1 MSDLAW
7 FILLAFLVITLGIG
21 FRYCLNI
28 RNLRDYALSP
38 GFFGTFGLCLSLVA
52 TEIGSGS
59 ILGTLEKVHQD
70 SMIYAYGLLGLSFQ
84 LILTSLLA
92 PRIFRK
98 GSIISVGD
106 LIADAYGETARTCTA
121 LFWLLFCIGII
132 AAQIAAMGR
141 LAALLLPTSTT
152 FNMIT
157 GAVVIMAY
165 SSYCGIRAVVA
176 TDTLQAFLIFAG
188 LLLLLGVGLES
199 LGGYQQ
205 LMSTTPTEK
214 VIGFGE
220 LGIAGAVSL
229 FLSFAI
235 GDMLIPPVIQRVTM
249 AKNSEQASGAL
260 VLAGLLVIPIIITCG
275 MLGLIAQSISPNL
288 ISGDSFQFMLN
299 TLLSDFTKS
308 LVICGI
314 LAAVMSSADSYLN
327 TAGVALS
334 HDLLKPLLGKSSP
347 EKSRQEEQRYLAL
360 ARGCTLIIGSLALL
374 LSLTGE
380 DIMNLMLYAFRF
392 WGPTVAV
399 PLLFSLFVRNT
410 TPRQFFL
417 PALAGLIT
425 VTFWEVMSLE
435 QSLGINSLIAGM
447 TGNTLVATAL
457 LCLRPRTLNAE
468 MP

>member
-1 MSDLAW
+1 MSNLAW
-7 FILLAFLVITLGIG
+7 FVLLAFLVVTLGIG
-21 FRYCLNI
+21 FKYCLHI

-38 GFFGTFGLCLSLVA
+38 GFFGTAGLCLSLVA

-70 SMIYAYGLLGLSFQ
+70 SMIYAYGLLGLSYQ

-98 GSIISVGD
+98 GRIISVGD

-132 AAQIAAMGR
+132 AAQTAAMGR
-141 LAALLLPTSTT
+141 LASLILPTPTT
-152 FNMIT
+152 FNMIA
-157 GAVVIMAY
+157 GAMIIMAY

-176 TDTLQAFLIFAG
+176 TDTLQAFLIVAG

-205 LMSTTPTEK
+205 LMSTIPTEK

-275 MLGLIAQSISPNL
+275 MLGLIAHGIAPNL
-288 ISGDSFQFMLN
+288 VSGDSFQFMLN

-334 HDLLKPLLGKSSP
+334 HDLLRPLFSKPLP
-347 EKSRQEEQRYLAL
+347 EQRYLAL
-360 ARGCTLIIGSLALL
+360 ARGCTLVIGSLALL

-380 DIMNLMLYAFRF
+380 DVMDLILYAFRF
-392 WGPTVAV
+392 WGPTVAI
-399 PLLFSLFVRNT
+399 PFLFSLFVRNT

-425 VTFWEVMSLE
+425 VTLWEVMSLE
-435 QSLGINSLIAGM
+435 QSLGLNSLIAGM
-447 TGNTLVATAL
+447 AGNAIVATAL
-457 LCLRPRTLNAE
+457 LCLRQGTLNVKIS
-468 MP
+468 